1 MDLGRVILK
10 AAGKVGDQMVK
21 NAETIRESEQKK
33 KDYLFTKALEN
44 QAKVK
49 QFQTKLMADYNALKG
64 RGVEERRLKRYLSKN
79 PAAISYIA
87 NILEQ
92 NPDKFDGADA
102 DIFLKINEENPD
114 IAESVDELVENA
126 FVKYDKI
133 KLPDAPEQKEK
144 TIFQR
149 LFSGVDT
156 DEINRNV
163 AMAEILPGITG
174 AEIIAGMDTYGTL
187 RTGDGGMRPDYS
199 VFKDEKYDDVFLER
213 KRVSMVLD
221 YKDLLET
228 EMSQLLTNLREDG
241 VNPEDAPEFT
251 RLNSLTDSI
260 STRGEVSDNMLNR
273 LIKQYPSIAQ
283 GYFSDTPYGSELF
296 NKDRGIFRLSTIDLL
311 SPDKEGDSS
320 TDKQMS
326 SALGEGT
333 GEGTGDGASKV
344 KAVVSEKIEVVIPK
358 AIEGTVEVNADG
370 KMVFA
375 TPGDAKE
382 ANENGAHGPAI
393 IGGQETILTPEPVD
407 MTGAPGYR
415 ENVTLEQRVATKKR
429 EITEV
434 LDTVDNSVV
443 EYTANLDQKVASG
456 VMTVM
461 EYGNTILGIGSQM
474 VGADNLANFFYTQ
487 AIKSEDDA
495 KNTKGLL
502 PAINKLMDKLGV
514 PDYSG
519 SDDPEIA
526 LNRAVQGMLSVIPQD
541 EKYDEAL
548 TRAPAHIEK
557 LGNQATNAWRE
568 LKEAISNFSFSEISL
583 LTPDDENYMIS
594 IAEDLSELISKEE
607 DIENFKNVFTRTVD
621 TPAYKRLE
629 EMLAQQA
636 ELAEE
641 EAEKTRLK
649 KARKVVKKV
658 KEVEEKKQSLDLS
671 KYPVAGMPRDS
682 AEITA
687 SPEIQQPSPSED
699 SGAPSKVSRFEGG
712 DRPGGLMS
720 PTAEG
725 TKPKLGS
732 TALVSTVRKLHGSGS
747 NAAKTFEKKVSSDK
761 IKAADITR
769 LIKSTKKLPYTDG
782 RRNLLEELY
791 DFRDTLNNR

>member
-1 MDLGRVILK
+1 MNIGRVIFK
-10 AAGKVGDQMVK
+10 AAGKVGDQMIK

-92 NPDKFDGADA
+92 NPDKFNGADA
-102 DIFLKINEENPD
+102 DTFLKINEENPD

-174 AEIIAGMDTYGTL
+174 AEIIAGMDTVGTL

-199 VFKDEKYDDVFLER
+199 VFKDEDYDDVFLER
-213 KRVSMVLD
+213 KRVTMVLD

-241 VNPEDAPEFT
+241 INPEDAPEFT

-333 GEGTGDGASKV
+333 AEGTGEV
-344 KAVVSEKIEVVIPK
+344 KAEGTGVSAEAKVVIPK
-358 AIEGTVEVNADG
+358 SIEANVKVNADG
-370 KMVFA
+370 KMVFD
-375 TPGDAKE
+375 TPGEALE
-382 ANENGAHGPAI
+382 ANAKGAHGPAI
-393 IGGQETILTPEPVD
+393 IGGNETILTREPVD

-415 ENVTLEQRVATKKR
+415 DNITLDQRVASKKR

-434 LDTVDNSVV
+434 LETVDNSVM
-443 EYTANLDQKVASG
+443 EFTANLDQKVASG
-456 VMTVM
+456 SMKTM
-461 EYGNTILGIGSQM
+461 EKANTMLGVFSQM
-474 VGADNLANFFYTQ
+474 IGAESLANFFYTQ

-495 KNTKGLL
+495 KNTKGLI
-502 PAINKLMDKLGV
+502 PAINSLMDKVGL
-514 PDYSG
+514 PDYSE
-519 SDDPEIA
+519 SSDPEVT
-526 LNRAVQGMLSVIPQD
+526 LDRAVQGMLSVIPQD
-541 EKYDEAL
+541 EKYDAAF

-583 LTPDDENYMIS
+583 VTPDDENYMIS

-641 EAEKTRLK
+641 EAEKARLK
-649 KARKVVKKV
+649 KLAPKVVKKV

-687 SPEIQQPSPSED
+687 SPEIQEPSPSED
-699 SGAPSKVSRFEGG
+699 SGAPSKVSRFESG

-725 TKPKLGS
+725 TKPELGS

-769 LIKSTKKLPYTDG
+769 LIKSTKKLPYTDA
-782 RRNLLEELY
+782 RRDLLEELY

>member
-1 MDLGRVILK
+1 MNIGRVIFK
-10 AAGKVGDQMVK
+10 AAGKVGDQMIK

-174 AEIIAGMDTYGTL
+174 AEIIAGMDTVGTL

-199 VFKDEKYDDVFLER
+199 VLKDDEFTERQLLLARQDLIGEYDSYLENLMDSIVQGDDPT
-213 KRVSMVLD
+213 KDKELTTLNNI
-221 YKDLLET
+221 KDLG
-228 EMSQLLTNLREDG
+228 D
-241 VNPEDAPEFT
+241 VP
-251 RLNSLTDSI
+251 RLNA
-260 STRGEVSDNMLNR
+260 
-273 LIKQYPSIAQ
+273 LIEMDPSIAQ
-283 GYFSDTPYGSELF
+283 RYRFDEAYGSDLF
-296 NKDRGIFRLSTIDLL
+296 DPNKGILSSTTIKLV
-311 SPDKEGDSS
+311 SPPDKEGDSS

-344 KAVVSEKIEVVIPK
+344 EVVVPEKIEVVIPK

-434 LDTVDNSVV
+434 LDTVDNSVA

-461 EYGNTILGIGSQM
+461 EYGNTILGVGAQM
-474 VGADNLANFFYTQ
+474 IGADNLANFFYTQ

-502 PAINKLMDKLGV
+502 PAINELMDKLGV
-514 PDYSG
+514 PDYSE
-519 SDDPEIA
+519 SDNPEVA

-769 LIKSTKKLPYTDG
+769 LIKSTKKLPYTDA